1 MSRSK
6 FIAIAGNMGV
16 GKTTLTRRLNERFG
30 WETYYEPQEQNP
42 YLQDFYRDMR
52 RWAYHSQIFFLT
64 QRFND
69 HLAIQTRKAVCIQ
82 DRTIYED
89 AEIFARNLY
98 LRELMPARDY
108 DSYKNLYQAM
118 VQSLKRPDIVVYLRA
133 STWTL
138 ISRIRKRGREYERSV
153 DREYLAQLNIGYE
166 KWIKKIAPTW
176 ELLIVDTDN
185 FDMHEDVDWLEG
197 ILEEIKN
204 RVDL

>member
-1 MSRSK
+1 
-6 FIAIAGNMGV
+6 MGV